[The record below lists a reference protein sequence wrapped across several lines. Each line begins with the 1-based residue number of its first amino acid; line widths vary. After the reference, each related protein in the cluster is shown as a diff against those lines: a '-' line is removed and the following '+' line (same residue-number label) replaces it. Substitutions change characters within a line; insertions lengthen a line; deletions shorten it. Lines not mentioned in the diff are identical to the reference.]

1 MTKRHIRSLQLGD
14 DEVLTSV
21 KNDEIAKWVYIL
33 KYIDKNIQ

>member
-14 DEVLTSV
+14 DEDLTSV
-21 KNDEIAKWVYIL
+21 KNDEIAEWVYIL